1 MTKLI
6 VDRVLCQGYGQC
18 EAVAPTL
25 FQLDAD
31 LIAVVLKNPETADEV
46 DQAREAARVCPRQA
60 IRLAEGE

>member
-1 MTKLI
+1 VIKLV

-31 LIAVVLKNPETADEV
+31 IVAVVLKTPETAEEIG
-46 DQAREAARVCPRQA
+46 QAREAVRVCPRQA
-60 IRLAEGE
+60 IRLEEVS